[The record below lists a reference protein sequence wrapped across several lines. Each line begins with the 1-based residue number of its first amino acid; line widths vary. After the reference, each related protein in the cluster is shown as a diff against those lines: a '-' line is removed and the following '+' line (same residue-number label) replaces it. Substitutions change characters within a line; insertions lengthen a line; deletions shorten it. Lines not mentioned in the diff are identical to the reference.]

1 MKKIFWTSLCLVLA
15 WACSHP
21 EVEVADFDTFH
32 VSSVSSSDVLVGNS
46 LNPDIHMMELGE
58 EEETKVA
65 DIAAVDLVKEILG
78 MINSNRLIHI
88 AGTYVGHDIDGSALT
103 QSGKVLLPA
112 KGPIK
117 NMLIVSHFTIGANYE
132 CPSEC
137 FPLEGILASRGYA
150 VVIAD
155 YIGFGVTRDRVH
167 PYMHVESTARSVVDM
182 ALAVKPFLEHIGRKP
197 ESDEVILL
205 GYSQGG
211 STTVAVMNMLQS
223 EYNRELPIKK
233 VYAGGGPYDL
243 KETYHQYLA
252 EGSAKLPSAVVSIL
266 MAYNEYFQ
274 LDIPYSSMF
283 QGATLEHLDDWWLSK
298 QFSTTEIDRKMGSKD
313 ITTFIAPPLRDL
325 DSNVSRRMM
334 EALDTESLCRGWKPR
349 KDENIFLLHHNADD
363 IAPAV
368 NTEHLYD
375 FLKEQGVENV
385 EMQQADFFTLGIS
398 EHISGAAAFL
408 TLVAKW
414 IRDNYTIK

>member
-58 EEETKVA
+58 EQETKVA

-78 MINSNRLIHI
+78 MINSNQLIHI

-197 ESDEVILL
+197 ESNEVILL

-243 KETYHQYLA
+243 AATFDISMMEDLTGIPCAIPMIVQGINEGEDLGLKLEDFFKPVLLEHYQEWINSKEYTVKSINLLMN
-252 EGSAKLPSAVVSIL
+252 AKKVSDL
-266 MAYNEYFQ
+266 MTDVGRDKKNPQTARLYRAMMQNSVLNF
-274 LDIPYSSMF
+274 IPYAPMYIFHSM
-283 QGATLEHLDDWWLSK
+283 QDATVPFVNGTKAEQHFK
-298 QFSTTEIDRKMGSKD
+298 GK
-313 ITTFIAPPLRDL
+313 
-325 DSNVSRRMM
+325 NV
-334 EALDTESLCRGWKPR
+334 T
-349 KDENIFLLHHNADD
+349 
-363 IAPAV
+363 
-368 NTEHLYD
+368 YD
-375 FLKEQGVENV
+375 FG
-385 EMQQADFFTLGIS
+385 DYGS
-398 EHISGAAAFL
+398 HSSGAIKFIINAFKDL
-408 TLVAKW
+408 
-414 IRDNYTIK
+414 